1 MDITDNI
8 NETKLK
14 KLVKLYNNATK
25 EKEDEFEFF
34 GQSVL
39 TLYANYMIEFY
50 GRDFYVFTRKTRL
63 FKKIS
68 KQ

>member
-39 TLYANYMIEFY
+39 TLYAKYMIEFY
-50 GRDFYVFTRKTRL
+50 GRDFYVFNRKTRL